1 MAETATVSSMAG
13 GDSRQVLRSTRR
25 IKAMLLSDRIDTAGL
40 EHEGVISTA
49 PLTYRVGAEGLVT
62 LFRYGVAVIMC
73 ALPQEE
79 AEILRSLQPR
89 LVRPVAVVEEETL
102 LIEVAPDRED
112 QILPGGP
119 MILRNA
125 TPDRLIVIADALS
138 KSVVLARDEREV
150 ASVFELVDPFA
161 RELAETGR
169 VTATRRAILKH
180 IGNALLVRQRVSGRV
195 AVAEKPDVVWDR
207 QDLERL
213 YARLQDEYELEERA
227 ETLSRKLSVIAD
239 TAEVLTDIIDT
250 RRSLRLEIAIVILIA
265 IELAVLGYQGL
276 H

>member
-1 MAETATVSSMAG
+1 MAETASVSSLAG

-40 EHEGVISTA
+40 EHEGVISTV

-73 ALPQEE
+73 TSPQEE

-89 LVRPVAVVEEETL
+89 LISPVAVVEDETL
-102 LIEVAPDRED
+102 LIEVAPDKED

-119 MILRNA
+119 MVLKNA
-125 TPDRLIVIADALS
+125 TPDRLIIIADALS

-150 ASVFELVDPFA
+150 ASVFELVEPFA
-161 RELAETGR
+161 RELAERGR
-169 VTATRRAILKH
+169 VTATRRTILQH

-195 AVAEKPDVVWDR
+195 AVTEKPDVVWDR

-227 ETLSRKLSVIAD
+227 ETLSRKLSVIAE
-239 TAEVLTDIIDT
+239 TAQVLTDIIDT

-265 IELAVLGYQGL
+265 IELGVLGYQVL

>member
-1 MAETATVSSMAG
+1 MADTATVSSQAAG
-13 GDSRQVLRSTRR
+13 DGRQVLRSTKR

-40 EHEGVISTA
+40 EHEGVISTV

-73 ALPQEE
+73 TSSQEE

-89 LVRPVAVVEEETL
+89 LISPVAVVEDETL
-102 LIEVAPDRED
+102 LIEVAPDKED

-119 MILRNA
+119 MILKNA
-125 TPDRLIVIADALS
+125 TPDRLIIIADALS

-150 ASVFELVDPFA
+150 ASVFELVEPFA
-161 RELAETGR
+161 RELAERGR
-169 VTATRRAILKH
+169 VTATRRTILQH

-195 AVAEKPDVVWDR
+195 AVTEKPDVVWDR

-213 YARLQDEYELEERA
+213 YARLQDEYELKERA
-227 ETLSRKLSVIAD
+227 ETLSRKLSVIAE
-239 TAEVLTDIIDT
+239 TAQVLTDIIDT

-265 IELAVLGYQGL
+265 IELGVLGYQVL

>member
-1 MAETATVSSMAG
+1 MAETATVSSSAG
-13 GDSRQVLRSTRR
+13 GDSRQALRSTKR

-40 EHEGVISTA
+40 EHEGVISTV
-49 PLTYRVGAEGLVT
+49 PLTYRVAAEGLVT

-73 ALPQEE
+73 TSPQEE
-79 AEILRSLQPR
+79 AEIVRSLQPR
-89 LVRPVAVVEEETL
+89 LISPVAVVEDETL
-102 LIEVAPDRED
+102 LIEVSPDKED

-119 MILRNA
+119 MVLKNA
-125 TPDRLIVIADALS
+125 TPDRLIIIADALS

-150 ASVFELVDPFA
+150 ASVFELVEPFA

-169 VTATRRAILKH
+169 VTATRRTILQH

-213 YARLQDEYELEERA
+213 YARLQDEYELKERA
-227 ETLSRKLSVIAD
+227 ETLSRKLSVIAE
-239 TAEVLTDIIDT
+239 TAQVLTDIIDT

-265 IELAVLGYQGL
+265 IELGVLGYQVL

>member
-1 MAETATVSSMAG
+1 MAETATVSSLAG

-40 EHEGVISTA
+40 EHEGVISTV

-73 ALPQEE
+73 TSPQEE
-79 AEILRSLQPR
+79 AEILRSLQPH
-89 LVRPVAVVEEETL
+89 LISPVAVVEDETL
-102 LIEVAPDRED
+102 LIEVAPDKED

-119 MILRNA
+119 MVLKNA
-125 TPDRLIVIADALS
+125 TPDRLIIIADALS

-150 ASVFELVDPFA
+150 ASVFELVEPFA
-161 RELAETGR
+161 RELAERGR
-169 VTATRRAILKH
+169 VTATRRTILQH

-195 AVAEKPDVVWDR
+195 AVTEKPDVVWDR

-213 YARLQDEYELEERA
+213 YARLQDEYELKERA
-227 ETLSRKLSVIAD
+227 ETLSRKLSVIAE
-239 TAEVLTDIIDT
+239 TAQVLTDIIDT

-265 IELAVLGYQGL
+265 IELGVLGYQVL

>member
-1 MAETATVSSMAG
+1 MAETATVSSSAG
-13 GDSRQVLRSTRR
+13 SDSRQVLRSTKR

-40 EHEGVISTA
+40 EHEGVISTV

-73 ALPQEE
+73 TSPQEE
-79 AEILRSLQPR
+79 AEIVRSLQQR
-89 LVRPVAVVEEETL
+89 LISPVAVVEDETL
-102 LIEVAPDRED
+102 LIEVSPDKED

-119 MILRNA
+119 MILKNA
-125 TPDRLIVIADALS
+125 TPDRLIIIADALS

-150 ASVFELVDPFA
+150 ASVFELVEPFA
-161 RELAETGR
+161 RELAERGR
-169 VTATRRAILKH
+169 VTATRRTILQH

-213 YARLQDEYELEERA
+213 YARLQDEYELKERA
-227 ETLSRKLSVIAD
+227 ETLSRKLSVIAE
-239 TAEVLTDIIDT
+239 TAQVLTDIIDT

-265 IELAVLGYQGL
+265 IELGVLGYQVL

>member
-1 MAETATVSSMAG
+1 MAETATVSSSAG
-13 GDSRQVLRSTRR
+13 GDSRQALRSTKR

-40 EHEGVISTA
+40 EHEGVISTV

-73 ALPQEE
+73 TSPQEE
-79 AEILRSLQPR
+79 AEIVRSLQPR
-89 LVRPVAVVEEETL
+89 LISPVAVVEDETL
-102 LIEVAPDRED
+102 LIEVSPDKED

-119 MILRNA
+119 MVLKNA
-125 TPDRLIVIADALS
+125 TPDRLIIIADALS

-150 ASVFELVDPFA
+150 ASVFELVEPFA

-169 VTATRRAILKH
+169 VTATRRTILQH

-213 YARLQDEYELEERA
+213 YARLQDEYELKERA
-227 ETLSRKLSVIAD
+227 ETLSRKLSVIAE
-239 TAEVLTDIIDT
+239 TAQVLTDIIDT

-265 IELAVLGYQGL
+265 IELGVLGYQVL